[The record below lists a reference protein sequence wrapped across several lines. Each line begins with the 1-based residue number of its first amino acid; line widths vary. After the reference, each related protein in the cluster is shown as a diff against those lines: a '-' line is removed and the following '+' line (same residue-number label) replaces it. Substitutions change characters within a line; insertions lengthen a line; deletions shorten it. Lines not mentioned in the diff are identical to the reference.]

1 MYIFLQAMRNV
12 NNQFSDINITE
23 RMFTSEITEDD
34 YDMVKEFIQMNSDVR
49 EEPLTDH
56 ITNNLITNKLA
67 SYRQQVDDDLVMN
80 TVFRIKEV
88 ELED

>member
-1 MYIFLQAMRNV
+1 MRNV